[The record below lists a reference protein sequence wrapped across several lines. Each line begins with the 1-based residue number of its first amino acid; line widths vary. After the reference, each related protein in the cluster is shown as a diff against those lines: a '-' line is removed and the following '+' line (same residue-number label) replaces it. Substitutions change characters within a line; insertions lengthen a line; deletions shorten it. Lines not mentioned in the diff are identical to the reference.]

1 MPDGATL
8 ILVNW
13 LIFSKICILV
23 WMISKKYAIIHTE
36 NQIALVI
43 NALQNWL
50 WHRPAQ
56 RPART
61 HQCTSLSNVKK

>member
-8 ILVNW
+8 ILDNW

-23 WMISKKYAIIHTE
+23 WIIREKQAIIHTG
-36 NQIALVI
+36 NQIALII

-50 WHRPAQ
+50 WHRPAL
-56 RPART
+56 PSANT
-61 HQCTSLSNVKK
+61 

>member
-23 WMISKKYAIIHTE
+23 WIIRKKTGDNPHWESDSID
-36 NQIALVI
+36 N
-43 NALQNWL
+43 
-50 WHRPAQ
+50 
-56 RPART
+56 
-61 HQCTSLSNVKK
+61 

>member
-23 WMISKKYAIIHTE
+23 WIIIE
-36 NQIALVI
+36 
-43 NALQNWL
+43 
-50 WHRPAQ
+50 
-56 RPART
+56 
-61 HQCTSLSNVKK
+61 KM

>member
-23 WMISKKYAIIHTE
+23 WMNSKKIGDNPH
-36 NQIALVI
+36 
-43 NALQNWL
+43 
-50 WHRPAQ
+50 
-56 RPART
+56 
-61 HQCTSLSNVKK
+61 

>member
-23 WMISKKYAIIHTE
+23 WMISKKIGDNPHGESNSIGDQCVTKLAMASSRPTTG
-36 NQIALVI
+36 
-43 NALQNWL
+43 QNSSKFF
-50 WHRPAQ
+50 
-56 RPART
+56 T
-61 HQCTSLSNVKK
+61 K